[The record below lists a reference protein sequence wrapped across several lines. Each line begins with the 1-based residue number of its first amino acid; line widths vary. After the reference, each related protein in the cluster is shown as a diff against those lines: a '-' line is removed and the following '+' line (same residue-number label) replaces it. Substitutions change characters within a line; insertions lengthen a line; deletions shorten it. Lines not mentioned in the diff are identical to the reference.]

1 MVNPFLVG
9 QRVYLRPFQR
19 DDAPLLVRSMNDP
32 AVRGALGF
40 ERPIT
45 LEEEESFLARLAG
58 NKELVLLGVVA
69 RDEDRLVGSTG
80 LSAIQPSS
88 RQAQFGVFIGG
99 PEEWGKGYGTE
110 ATELMV
116 GYGFETLNLNRIWLH
131 VFEDNLRAIR
141 VYEKVGFAREGLLRQ
156 AAFRDGRY
164 LDEVSMAV
172 LQEEWRRGH
181 PRGARSAREVR
192 ETSAGV
198 RGADHALRE

>member
-19 DDAPLLVRSMNDP
+19 ADAPVLVRFMNDP
-32 AVRGALGF
+32 AVRRALLL

-45 LEEEESFLARLAG
+45 LEEEEEFLVRLGG
-58 NKELVLLGVVA
+58 NKEMVLLGVVA
-69 RDEDRLVGSTG
+69 RDGDRLVGSIG

-88 RQAQFGVFIGG
+88 RQAQFGIFIGA

-116 GYGFETLNLNRIWLH
+116 GYGFEALNLNRIRLH
-131 VFEDNLRAIR
+131 VFEDNPRAIR
-141 VYEKVGFAREGLLRQ
+141 VYEKIGFARE
-156 AAFRDGRY
+156 GRY

-181 PRGARSAREVR
+181 PRPQQDAKLACRTFWHTGLEREI
-192 ETSAGV
+192 A
-198 RGADHALRE
+198 RGAVGE